1 MVDVSKWLLYLRF
14 CGVFFF
20 FLKKLLLL
28 KLINLQKKI
37 VKLK

>member
-14 CGVFFF
+14 CGVFF